1 MRCIRW
7 ATRLAVA
14 AVWSLAV
21 TATSRAAP
29 DNPNHNNNTGNDN
42 NPKPNGVAPE
52 ISPAGAGAVVT
63 LLVGGTV
70 LLTNRRRSR
79 AA

>member
-1 MRCIRW
+1 MSCIRW
-7 ATRLAVA
+7 ATRLALA
-14 AVWSLAV
+14 AVWSVAV

-42 NPKPNGVAPE
+42 NPKRDGVAPE
-52 ISPAGAGAVVT
+52 IGAAGAGAVVT

-70 LLTNRRRSR
+70 LLTSRRRSR